1 MELKQVFPI
10 FEEGRILK
18 RDALDLLRDY
28 APEFA
33 SLLFEEHGSGVMA
46 GFRIREQGGTV
57 FVGPGILK
65 DRDSFFCMRRE
76 AAVPFDQYGRA
87 VRIVLRRIGEHM
99 SADFREERYELSLEP
114 VRESGEGEYELGRFL
129 LESGAR
135 LRAGEDYRDFH
146 DLVTEFNT
154 LNPVHIRY
162 ACRGGHTLSPLVM
175 RMYGKGVLR
184 APSAEMA
191 DIAFGLAC
199 LNGGHVSGEAIR
211 EYLSAKG
218 ETAGHGGGNRELYEG
233 LAGIYARLVS
243 GGGARRRPKQTGGK
257 TLIE

>member
-1 MELKQVFPI
+1 MELRQVFPI

-28 APEFA
+28 APEFI
-33 SLLFEEHGSGVMA
+33 SLLFEERGSGVMA
-46 GFRIREQGGTV
+46 GFRIREQEGTI

-65 DRDSFFCMRRE
+65 DGGSFFCMQRE
-76 AAVPFDQYGRA
+76 AALAFDQYGRA
-87 VRIVLRRIGEHM
+87 VRIVLRRLSERM
-99 SADFREERYELSLEP
+99 SADFKEERYELSLEP
-114 VRESGEGEYELGRFL
+114 LGALGEGEYELGRFL
-129 LESGAR
+129 LEPGAR

-162 ACRGGHTLSPLVM
+162 ACAGGHTLSPLVT
-175 RMYGKGVLR
+175 RLYGKGVAH
-184 APSAEMA
+184 APAA
-191 DIAFGLAC
+191 GALDAAFAMAC
-199 LNGGHVSGEAIR
+199 LNGARVPAEAIR

-218 ETAGHGGGNRELYEG
+218 EILARDPGNLELYEG

-243 GGGARRRPKQTGGK
+243 GGGARRRPKGTGGK
-257 TLIE
+257 TVIE

>member
-65 DRDSFFCMRRE
+65 DKDSFFCMRRE
-76 AAVPFDQYGRA
+76 AAVSFDQYGRA

-135 LRAGEDYRDFH
+135 LRAGE
-146 DLVTEFNT
+146 
-154 LNPVHIRY
+154 I
-162 ACRGGHTLSPLVM
+162 G
-175 RMYGKGVLR
+175 R
-184 APSAEMA
+184 A
-191 DIAFGLAC
+191 
-199 LNGGHVSGEAIR
+199 HV
-211 EYLSAKG
+211 
-218 ETAGHGGGNRELYEG
+218 
-233 LAGIYARLVS
+233 
-243 GGGARRRPKQTGGK
+243 
-257 TLIE
+257 